1 MLALCTNLF
10 YDGVIEVTQVMR
22 GSLNRTLQIT
32 QGAKK
37 MRRSIP
43 FKTVVLM
50 MAILI
55 FNK

>member
-37 MRRSIP
+37 DANYCEGQFRLKHL
-43 FKTVVLM
+43 F
-50 MAILI
+50 
-55 FNK
+55 